1 MVSRRVVLSI
11 FECREISSH
20 FAVHLDLHSVLGQ
33 LHFKTRQNRNKG
45 KAKPRTQLPRDMRG
59 RTHTKL
65 SIVLL
70 LKKVSVCG
78 RHFDSWPSTFSF
90 VEHLGKGCYLCING
104 CVWRLKLKAKIRY
117 GVVRNVTSWLKKEF
131 ICVPFGIA
139 IEHIL
144 LELLDNFIEGHT
156 RILPILLAF

>member
-11 FECREISSH
+11 LECREMSSH
-20 FAVHLDLHSVLGQ
+20 FAVHLDLLSVLGQ
-33 LHFKTRQNRNKG
+33 VHFKRRQDRSKG
-45 KAKPRTQLPRDMRG
+45 KARPRTQLPRDMPG

-78 RHFDSWPSTFSF
+78 RLFDSWPSTFFF
-90 VEHLGKGCYLCING
+90 VEHLGKGCYLSING
-104 CVWRLKLKAKIRY
+104 CVWRLKWQVKIRY
-117 GVVRNVTSWLKKEF
+117 RVVRNVTFWLKKEF
-131 ICVPFGIA
+131 ICVPFRIA

-156 RILPILLAF
+156 RILSTLFSF

>member
-1 MVSRRVVLSI
+1 MCCWAFWKAEKCQATLLCTWI
-11 FECREISSH
+11 Y
-20 FAVHLDLHSVLGQ
+20 SVLGQ
-33 LHFKTRQNRNKG
+33 LHFKRRQDRNKG
-45 KAKPRTQLPRDMRG
+45 KAKPRTQLPRDMPG

-65 SIVLL
+65 SIVSL

-78 RHFDSWPSTFSF
+78 RRFDSWPSTFSSI
-90 VEHLGKGCYLCING
+90 EHLGKGCYLSING
-104 CVWRLKLKAKIRY
+104 CVWRLKLKVKIRY
-117 GVVRNVTSWLKKEF
+117 GVVRNVTFWLKKEF

-156 RILPILLAF
+156 RILPTPFSF